1 MDSTFRF
8 PLTEVK
14 EIGELA
20 VKAEVSSDL
29 FADALS
35 EGKLIGSV
43 SLVGVIR
50 RVDEEANFEGV
61 AGGRWQFECTRCLA
75 PVDGEWREKL
85 DVMIS
90 IDGGPMDL
98 TEDVRQSIGLA
109 QPMKMFCKPDCK
121 GLCSV
126 CHKNRKTSAT
136 AFIRP
141 PGGRPSLRRVPD
153 RPHAPI
159 KAKMAPSPP
168 T

>member
-20 VKAEVSSDL
+20 VKAEVPSDL

-35 EGKLIGSV
+35 EGKLTGPV

-61 AGGRWQFECTRCLA
+61 AGGQWQFECTRCLA

-85 DVMIS
+85 DVMVP
-90 IDGGPMDL
+90 IDSGPMDRPR
-98 TEDVRQSIGLA
+98 TCAKR
-109 QPMKMFCKPDCK
+109 
-121 GLCSV
+121 
-126 CHKNRKTSAT
+126 SA
-136 AFIRP
+136 
-141 PGGRPSLRRVPD
+141 S
-153 RPHAPI
+153 
-159 KAKMAPSPP
+159 PSP
-168 T
+168 

>member
-1 MDSTFRF
+1 MSSPFTF

-20 VKAEVSSDL
+20 VNAVAPSED

-35 EGKLIGSV
+35 EGKLTSPV
-43 SLVGVIR
+43 TLVGVIR

-61 AGGRWQFECTRCLA
+61 AGGRWQFECTRCLT

-85 DVMIS
+85 DVMVS
-90 IDGGPMDL
+90 IDAGPLDL

-126 CHKNRKTSAT
+126 CHKNRNLGDCGHAQGAAESST
-136 AFIRP
+136 RP
-141 PGGRPSLRRVPD
+141 RLTPRHDKG
-153 RPHAPI
+153 
-159 KAKMAPSPP
+159 
-168 T
+168 

>member
-1 MDSTFRF
+1 MDSTLRF

-20 VKAEVSSDL
+20 VKAEVPSDL

-35 EGKLIGSV
+35 EGKLVGPV

-61 AGGRWQFECTRCLA
+61 AGGRWEFECTRCLV
-75 PVDGEWREKL
+75 PVPGEWREKL
-85 DVMIS
+85 DVMVP
-90 IDGGPMDL
+90 IDSGPMDL

-121 GLCSV
+121 GLCSI
-126 CHKNRKTSAT
+126 CHKNRNLADCGHAQPEEERTST
-136 AFIRP
+136 RP
-141 PGGRPSLRRVPD
+141 RLTPRPD
-153 RPHAPI
+153 
-159 KAKMAPSPP
+159 KG
-168 T
+168 